1 VNRQANGGMQA
12 WQLCRGGDVTQ
23 SAAVPCTQG
32 QHVMA
37 GMTRTAWVV
46 HAFFLLVS
54 LCAAAAAVLQ
64 LTMSS

>member
-1 VNRQANGGMQA
+1 M
-12 WQLCRGGDVTQ
+12 CRGGDVTQ
-23 SAAVPCTQG
+23 SAAVPSTEG

-46 HAFFLLVS
+46 HAFFLVS
-54 LCAAAAAVLQ
+54 CCAAVAAVLQ